1 MFDQIIQVV
10 ADQWSRAETIRLL
23 MALTALFLAPA
34 IWGAIP
40 RLRRSG
46 MALLVLFSL
55 FTGIY
60 ELLSAYE
67 LVFDGASAAARL
79 DWPFGPFT
87 IQLGF
92 FHAAGGAGLIVC
104 LILGR
109 PEWTR
114 GLLIALALYASSS
127 AVIHLVEVF
136 GQDRVRLPH
145 LGPSLWHDILFVVVV
160 FWVLRKVEERDQ
172 AVYYVPR

>member
-10 ADQWSRAETIRLL
+10 VSEWSRDETIRLL

-55 FTGIY
+55 FTGLY

-67 LVFDGASAAARL
+67 LVFDGVAAAARL
-79 DWPFGPFT
+79 DWPSGPFA

-92 FHAAGGAGLIVC
+92 FHAACGAGLIAC

-127 AVIHLVEVF
+127 SVIHLVEVF
-136 GQDRVRLPH
+136 GHDRIRLPH
-145 LGPSLWHDILFVVVV
+145 LGPSLWHDILFVVLV
-160 FWVLRKVEERDQ
+160 FWVVRKVEERDQ